1 MDEFNRLKA
10 GLELIIRHSNKERI
24 VRFLEEAV
32 MSSSAP
38 DTLIDLILGSQVE
51 PKFEVGDLVNV
62 ITEKTYLWSID
73 NNKKIIKGKISKIY
87 YRYLEF
93 SYEVM
98 LEGDLSRI
106 ISEAALLRYEEIII
120 I

>member
-1 MDEFNRLKA
+1 MHEFNRLKA
-10 GLELIIRHSNKERI
+10 GLELIIQHPNKERI
-24 VRFLEEAV
+24 VRFLEEVVAAY
-32 MSSSAP
+32 STS

-51 PKFEVGDLVNV
+51 PKFQVGDLVNV
-62 ITEKTYLWSID
+62 ITEKAYLWNID

-87 YRYLEF
+87 YRYPEIN
-93 SYEVM
+93 YEVM